1 MNTAITIVL
10 AKFFTHRL
18 LSHFSREAVAEYII
32 VDDPDCVNKFALL
45 RGEEVLGQ
53 MYFVHA
59 D

>member
-1 MNTAITIVL
+1 M
-10 AKFFTHRL
+10 
-18 LSHFSREAVAEYII
+18 AECII
-32 VDDPDCVNKFALL
+32 VDDPDCVNKFALV